1 MVLFSS
7 KKERDYLKPILFNTE
22 MVRAILDGRKTTTR
36 RAVKNLAISDNGDGY
51 FIAKEIH
58 KGEITEYLDE
68 TFGGS
73 YDFVVGNAIQYAPYQ
88 KGDILYVRETWQ
100 RNNFDLE
107 KEEMT
112 VVYKA
117 DNSYANIKLPSDKF
131 KKQYNAMSEAE
142 PDWHPSL
149 HMPKEAARIFL
160 KVTDIRA
167 ERLKDIAPVDA
178 ISEGI
183 EYTANG
189 PLHWHFNDCI
199 SKTPISRNFETYT
212 EAFSALWNSTVKKA
226 DLDKYGWDTNLWVW
240 IISFERCEKPGDN
253 K

>member
-1 MVLFSS
+1 M
-7 KKERDYLKPILFNTE
+7 KPILFNTE
-22 MVRAILDGRKTTTR
+22 MVQAILQNRKTTTR
-36 RAVKNLAISDNGDGY
+36 RPVKNLAISDNGDGY

-160 KVTDIRA
+160 KVTDVKA
-167 ERLKDIAPVDA
+167 ERLQNITEDGAKA
-178 ISEGI
+178 EGI
-183 EYTANG
+183 EYTTDG
-189 PLHWHFNDCI
+189 PLHWHFDDYML
-199 SKTPISRNFETYT
+199 KTPVSRNFEAYV
-212 EAFSALWNSTVKKA
+212 EAFSALWESTIKKP
-226 DLDKYGWDTNLWVW
+226 DLPLYGWDANPWVW
-240 IISFERCEKPGDN
+240 VISFGRCEKP
-253 K
+253 KEELPCC